1 MTKGFEGN
9 GNEFGFYFECDG
21 ESLDEIQEKTKE
33 RSHWKPWSKS
43 VMKAI
48 TGYRK
53 ILGKIYLNH

>member
-33 RSHWKPWSKS
+33 RSH
-43 VMKAI
+43 
-48 TGYRK
+48 
-53 ILGKIYLNH
+53 